1 MGIRFGLVKV
11 SSRGVRVR
19 VGPRIARVH
28 VGTGRPGISTGIGP
42 FTAYQSLGGKKR
54 KPAPYWYGFLSD
66 GSECPHRHRSEA
78 AAQECTRRTRRQAGL
93 RACR

>member
-1 MGIRFGLVKV
+1 VGIRFGPVRV

-42 FTAYQSLGGKKR
+42 FTAYKSVGGKKR
-54 KPAPYWYGFLSD
+54 KRASKYWYGF
-66 GSECPHRHRSEA
+66 RV
-78 AAQECTRRTRRQAGL
+78 RRDKPAWRR
-93 RACR
+93 R